1 MLIIFAVAST
11 LPVVTN
17 STFVLIPLKSFTE
30 AKFRLA
36 EVMTE
41 EERVD
46 LAKKMA
52 QIVVEAAKPL
62 PVAIVCDDEEVA
74 SWAREKGAEII
85 WVDNPGLNTAVE
97 TGVNALASQGVGK
110 IIIAHGDLP
119 KAIQLSHCADF
130 DGITLVPDRHKD
142 GTPVLVIPTNLNF
155 EFSYGPGSYAR
166 HVSAAER
173 SGFPWR
179 SMIDVN
185 LNHDVDE
192 PEDLEGLNF

>member
-1 MLIIFAVAST
+1 MG
-11 LPVVTN
+11 
-17 STFVLIPLKSFTE
+17 
-30 AKFRLA
+30 
-36 EVMTE
+36 E
-41 EERVD
+41 EERID

-52 QIVVEAAKPL
+52 QIVVEAATPL

-74 SWAREKGAEII
+74 AWAHEKGAEVI
-85 WVDNPGLNTAVE
+85 WADKSGLNAAVE

-110 IIIAHGDLP
+110 VIIAHGDLP

-142 GTPVLVIPTNLNF
+142 GTPVLTVPTNSNF
-155 EFSYGPGSYAR
+155 EFSYGLGSYAR

-173 SGFPWR
+173 SGLPWR
-179 SMIDVN
+179 SIIDVN

-192 PEDLEGLNF
+192 PEDLEGIDL

>member
-1 MLIIFAVAST
+1 MLILFAATST

-17 STFVLIPLKSFTE
+17 STFVLIPLKSFVE

-36 EVMTE
+36 EVMGE
-41 EERVD
+41 EERID

-52 QIVVEAAKPL
+52 QIVVEAATPL

-74 SWAREKGAEII
+74 AWAHEKGAEVI
-85 WVDNPGLNTAVE
+85 WADKSGLNAAVE

-110 IIIAHGDLP
+110 VIIAHGDLP

-142 GTPVLVIPTNLNF
+142 GTPVLTVPTNSNF
-155 EFSYGPGSYAR
+155 EFSYGLGSYAR

-173 SGFPWR
+173 SGLPWR
-179 SMIDVN
+179 SIIDVN

-192 PEDLEGLNF
+192 PEDLEGIDL